1 MAYIYRVRNSFL
13 VQMTAIKFVGRLRKF
28 NYNKRMGLNVNCS
41 HLRF

>member
-1 MAYIYRVRNSFL
+1 MAYIGLEIHFS

-28 NYNKRMGLNVNCS
+28 KYNKRMGLNVHCS